1 MAFPIH
7 RYRRLRG
14 SAPLRA
20 LVGETRL
27 TPADFVY
34 PLFVCPGEGVRVPID
49 SMPGVCNLSVDL
61 LVEEC
66 RGAAALG
73 VPGVVLFG
81 IPPGKDRLGSGGYD
95 DRGIVQDAIRALKRE
110 IPQLLVIADT
120 CLCEYTDHG
129 HCGVIVD
136 GDVHNDKTLALLSQ
150 VAVSQAR
157 AGADIIAPSDMM
169 DGRVGAIRAA
179 LDEAGF
185 DSVPILSYAA
195 KYASSF
201 YGPFRDAAQS
211 TPQFGDRKSY
221 QMDPANHREAMREIR
236 ADIDEGAD
244 MIMVKPALPYLDVLW
259 EAKQEFGLPTAAY
272 QVSGEYAMLQAA
284 TANGWLETD
293 RAVLESLTCIK
304 RAGADFI
311 LTYYALHAARLLA

>member
-14 SAPLRA
+14 SARLRS
-20 LVGETRL
+20 LVRETKL

-66 RGAAALG
+66 REATALG
-73 VPGVVLFG
+73 VPGVILFG
-81 IPPGKDRLGSGGYD
+81 IPPDKDPVGSGAYD
-95 DRGIVQDAIRALKRE
+95 EQGIVQAATRALKRE
-110 IPQLLVIADT
+110 LPQLLVIADT

-129 HCGVIVD
+129 HCGLIED

-150 VAVSQAR
+150 AAVSQAR

-169 DGRVGAIRAA
+169 DGRVGAIRTA
-179 LDEAGF
+179 LDKAGL
-185 DSVPILSYAA
+185 DGVPILSYAA
-195 KYASSF
+195 KYSSSF

-211 TPQFGDRKSY
+211 SPQFGDRKTY

-236 ADIDEGAD
+236 ADVDEGAD

-259 EAKQEFGLPTAAY
+259 HAKQEFGLPTAAY

-284 TANGWLETD
+284 TANGWLDPD
-293 RAVLESLTCIK
+293 RAMLESLTCIK

-311 LTYYALHAARLLA
+311 LTYYAPHAARLLG

>member
-1 MAFPIH
+1 M
-7 RYRRLRG
+7 R
-14 SAPLRA
+14 S
-20 LVGETRL
+20 LVRETKL

-66 RGAAALG
+66 REAAALG
-73 VPGVVLFG
+73 VPGVILFG
-81 IPPGKDRLGSGGYD
+81 IPPTKDPVGSGAYD
-95 DRGIVQDAIRALKRE
+95 EQGIVQVATRVLKRE
-110 IPQLLVIADT
+110 LPQLLVIADT

-129 HCGVIVD
+129 HCGLIED
-136 GDVHNDKTLALLSQ
+136 GDVDNDKTLALLSQ
-150 VAVSQAR
+150 AAVSQAR

-169 DGRVGAIRAA
+169 DGRVGAIRTA
-179 LDEAGF
+179 LDKAGLEC
-185 DSVPILSYAA
+185 VPILSYAA
-195 KYASSF
+195 KYSSSF

-211 TPQFGDRKSY
+211 APQFGDRKTY

-259 EAKQEFGLPTAAY
+259 HAKQEFGLPTAAY

-284 TANGWLETD
+284 TANGWLDPD
-293 RAVLESLTCIK
+293 RAMLESLTCIK

-311 LTYYALHAARLLA
+311 LTYYALQAARLLG

>member
-1 MAFPIH
+1 MAFPVH

-20 LVGETRL
+20 LVRETRL

-66 RGAAALG
+66 RNAAALG
-73 VPGVVLFG
+73 VPGVILFG
-81 IPPGKDRLGSGGYD
+81 IPPRKDPVGSGGYD
-95 DRGIVQDAIRALKRE
+95 EHGIVQEAISALKRE
-110 IPQLLVIADT
+110 VPQLLVIADT

-129 HCGVIVD
+129 HCGVIED
-136 GDVHNDKTLALLSQ
+136 GDVHNDKSLALLSRT
-150 VAVSQAR
+150 AVSQAR
-157 AGADIIAPSDMM
+157 AGADIVAPSDMM

-185 DSVPILSYAA
+185 ESVPILSYAA

-211 TPQFGDRKSY
+211 APQFGDRKGY

-244 MIMVKPALPYLDVLW
+244 MILVKPALPYLDVLW
-259 EAKQEFGLPTAAY
+259 EAKQEFGLPTGAY

-284 TANGWLETD
+284 TANGWLDTD

-311 LTYYALHAARLLA
+311 LTYYALHAARLLD

>member
-1 MAFPIH
+1 M
-7 RYRRLRG
+7 R
-14 SAPLRA
+14 
-20 LVGETRL
+20 ETKL

-66 RGAAALG
+66 REAAALG
-73 VPGVVLFG
+73 VPGVILFG
-81 IPPGKDRLGSGGYD
+81 IPPTKDPVGSGAYD
-95 DRGIVQDAIRALKRE
+95 EQGIVQVATRVLKRE
-110 IPQLLVIADT
+110 LPQLLVIADT

-129 HCGVIVD
+129 HCGLIED
-136 GDVHNDKTLALLSQ
+136 GDVDNDKTLALLSQ
-150 VAVSQAR
+150 AAVSQAR

-169 DGRVGAIRAA
+169 DGRVGAIRTA
-179 LDEAGF
+179 LDKAGLEC
-185 DSVPILSYAA
+185 VPILSYAA
-195 KYASSF
+195 KYSSSF

-211 TPQFGDRKSY
+211 APQFGDRKTY

-259 EAKQEFGLPTAAY
+259 HAKQEFGLPTAAY

-284 TANGWLETD
+284 TANGWLDPD
-293 RAVLESLTCIK
+293 RAMLESLTCIK

-311 LTYYALHAARLLA
+311 LTYYALQAARLLG

>member
-1 MAFPIH
+1 M
-7 RYRRLRG
+7 
-14 SAPLRA
+14 
-20 LVGETRL
+20 
-27 TPADFVY
+27 
-34 PLFVCPGEGVRVPID
+34 FVCPGEGVRVAID

-66 RGAAALG
+66 REAAALG
-73 VPGVVLFG
+73 VPGVILFG
-81 IPPGKDRLGSGGYD
+81 IPPHKDPTGSGGYD
-95 DRGIVQDAIRALKRE
+95 EQGIVQAAIRALKRE
-110 IPQLLVIADT
+110 LPQLMVIADT

-129 HCGVIVD
+129 HCGLVED
-136 GDVHNDKTLALLSQ
+136 GDVHNDKSLALLSRA
-150 VAVSQAR
+150 AVSQAQ
-157 AGADIIAPSDMM
+157 AGADIVAPSDMM

-179 LDEAGF
+179 LDQAGLER
-185 DSVPILSYAA
+185 VPILSYAA
-195 KYASSF
+195 KYSSAF

-211 TPQFGDRKSY
+211 APQFGDRKTY

-259 EAKQEFGLPTAAY
+259 NAKQEFGLPTAAY

-284 TANGWLETD
+284 TANGWLDAE

-311 LTYYALHAARLLA
+311 LTYYALQAARLLG

>member
-1 MAFPIH
+1 M
-7 RYRRLRG
+7 R
-14 SAPLRA
+14 
-20 LVGETRL
+20 ETRL
-27 TPADFVY
+27 APADFVY

-61 LVEEC
+61 IVEEC
-66 RGAAALG
+66 RAAAALG
-73 VPGVVLFG
+73 VAGAILFG
-81 IPPGKDRLGSGGYD
+81 IPPGKDSVGSGAYSEQ
-95 DRGIVQDAIRALKRE
+95 GIVQRAIRALKRE
-110 IPQLLVIADT
+110 LPQLLVVADT

-129 HCGVIVD
+129 HCGLVKD
-136 GDVHNDKTLALLSQ
+136 GDVDNDASLALLGRA
-150 VAVSQAR
+150 AVSQAR

-179 LDEAGF
+179 LDEAGLQG
-185 DSVPILSYAA
+185 VPILSYAA

-211 TPQFGDRKSY
+211 APQFGDRKTY
-221 QMDPANHREAMREIR
+221 QMDPANHGEAMREIR

-244 MIMVKPALPYLDVLW
+244 MIMVKPAMPCLDVLW
-259 EAKQEFGLPTAAY
+259 AAKQEFGLPTAAY

-284 TANGWLETD
+284 AANGWLD
-293 RAVLESLTCIK
+293 GKRAVLESLTCIK

-311 LTYYALHAARLLA
+311 LTYYALQAARMLG

>member
-1 MAFPIH
+1 M
-7 RYRRLRG
+7 R
-14 SAPLRA
+14 
-20 LVGETRL
+20 ETRL

-34 PLFVCPGEGVRVPID
+34 PMFVCPGEGMRVPID

-66 RGAAALG
+66 RQAAALG
-73 VPGVVLFG
+73 VPGVILFG
-81 IPPGKDRLGSGGYD
+81 IPPRKDPLGSGGYD
-95 DRGIVQDAIRALKRE
+95 EQGIVQVAIRALKRE
-110 IPQLLVIADT
+110 LPQLLVIADT

-129 HCGVIVD
+129 HCGLVED
-136 GDVHNDKTLALLSQ
+136 EDVHNDKSLALLSR
-150 VAVSQAR
+150 VAVSQAQ

-179 LDEAGF
+179 LDQAGMER
-185 DSVPILSYAA
+185 VPILSYAA
-195 KYASSF
+195 KYSSSF

-211 TPQFGDRKSY
+211 APQFGDRKTY

-236 ADIDEGAD
+236 SDIDEGAD

-259 EAKQEFGLPTAAY
+259 NAKQEFGLPTAAY

-284 TANGWLETD
+284 TENGWLDAE
-293 RAVLESLTCIK
+293 RAVLESLMCIK

-311 LTYYALHAARLLA
+311 LTYYALRAARLLG